1 MIIEKFIYLI
11 FFYNNLYYY
20 LLLLLCIRN
29 IKYLERIQLVNNTYK
44 TNKNI
49 LLSIYEFIESLF
61 CLFINNL
68 INIIVLVYNKIT
80 IFFNQEV
87 NVSDNIIKRVI
98 LFIYNKINDLD
109 NKLYNIIFNYVKDIL
124 FKKITNQIMEEMS
137 KSTNKNNF
145 DDILSNSMKIFDDIL
160 KKDNINKLSKNMINT
175 KSKDIFNNIIND
187 LKTDDICTKELQ
199 TLINNVKTNN
209 NQILLGLKDKF
220 N

>member
-1 MIIEKFIYLI
+1 
-11 FFYNNLYYY
+11 
-20 LLLLLCIRN
+20 
-29 IKYLERIQLVNNTYK
+29 
-44 TNKNI
+44 
-49 LLSIYEFIESLF
+49 
-61 CLFINNL
+61 
-68 INIIVLVYNKIT
+68 
-80 IFFNQEV
+80 
-87 NVSDNIIKRVI
+87 
-98 LFIYNKINDLD
+98 
-109 NKLYNIIFNYVKDIL
+109 
-124 FKKITNQIMEEMS
+124 MEEMS